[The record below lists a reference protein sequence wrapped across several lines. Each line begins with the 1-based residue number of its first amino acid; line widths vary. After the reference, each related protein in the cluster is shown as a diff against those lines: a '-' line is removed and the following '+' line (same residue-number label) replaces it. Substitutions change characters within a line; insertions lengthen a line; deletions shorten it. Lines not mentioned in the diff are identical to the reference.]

1 MFQGVFTALITPF
14 TRDGKIDEQAL
25 RKLIDFQIDNGIDG
39 LVPVGTTG
47 ESPTL
52 SPEETEQVIRVVVE
66 QAKGRVPVIAGTGSN
81 CTDKAIH
88 MTEKA
93 KALGATASHRR
104 CGRPAHGRVQHPGQ
118 KRQEHR
124 ESDHAQAGGT

>member
-14 TRDGKIDEQAL
+14 TKDEKVDEKAL
-25 RKLIDFQIDNGIDG
+25 RKLVDFQIDGGVDG

-52 SPEETEQVIRVVVE
+52 SPEETEQVIGLVIE
-66 QAKGRVPVIAGTGSN
+66 QTAGRVPVIAGTGSN

-88 MTEKA
+88 MTERA
-93 KALGATASHRR
+93 KKLRVSIGNPHWLLPLLPLGVLSFVFVNH
-104 CGRPAHGRVQHPGQ
+104 CQY
-118 KRQEHR
+118 
-124 ESDHAQAGGT
+124 